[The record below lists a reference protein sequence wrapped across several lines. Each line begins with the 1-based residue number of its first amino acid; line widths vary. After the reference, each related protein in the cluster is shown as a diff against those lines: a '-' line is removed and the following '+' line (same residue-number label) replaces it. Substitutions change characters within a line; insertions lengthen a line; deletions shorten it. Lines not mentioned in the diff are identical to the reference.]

1 MDQSLTTKE
10 VKKSLKEKHLGGESD
25 IGPNAESELGKRKN
39 ATNNISHTTMMAEN
53 SMLDSP
59 QKRVKAGEEFVI
71 QPQVLQHSS
80 LALNDPI
87 KMQQMMYPTG
97 N

>member
-1 MDQSLTTKE
+1 
-10 VKKSLKEKHLGGESD
+10 
-25 IGPNAESELGKRKN
+25 
-39 ATNNISHTTMMAEN
+39 MMAEN

-80 LALNDPI
+80 LALNDPM